1 MGLLNHAK
9 SDSHS
14 CRSHVRNDSESDKIG
29 STMVDADAYLRSARK
44 WGWRLDKTAKDAQ
57 VAGDAQN
64 LLLRLHIHDFG
75 LGRKGPPHGAMLFH
89 PHK

>member
-1 MGLLNHAK
+1 MGRLNGAK
-9 SDSHS
+9 SDSHA
-14 CRSHVRNDSESDKIG
+14 CRSHIRNNSESDEIG
-29 STMVDADAYLRSARK
+29 STMVDADAHLGSARK
-44 WGWRLDKTAKDAQ
+44 RGWRFDKTAKDAQ

-75 LGRKGPPHGAMLFH
+75 LGGKGPPHRAMLFH